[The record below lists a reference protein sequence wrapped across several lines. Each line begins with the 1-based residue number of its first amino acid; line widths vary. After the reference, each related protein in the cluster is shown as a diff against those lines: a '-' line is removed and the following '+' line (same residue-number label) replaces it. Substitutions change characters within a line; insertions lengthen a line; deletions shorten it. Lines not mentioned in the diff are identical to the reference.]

1 MKTPLAALA
10 LLVGATS
17 AFALNKGNAGPT
29 EVTLKHRL
37 PAPAP
42 LTPEQ
47 ALKTFRLP
55 PGFRIEL
62 VAAEPMIET
71 PVSISFDDQGR
82 MYVVEMRGYMR
93 DLDGTTEKEPT
104 GRVSLLTDLDGDGR
118 MDRATAFAD
127 KLVMPRAV
135 MPVAG
140 GALVAEPPNL
150 FFCKDTQG
158 DGVADE
164 RAVVT
169 ADFGTF
175 GGQPEHM
182 ANSPTWA
189 IDNRIYASG
198 YGTSLRYQQGAWQ
211 RGPGLGRGQ
220 WGLCQDDAG
229 RLFFNYNSD
238 LLRADLLPA
247 AAFARNPL
255 LRTASSVNFQVMKDQ
270 SVYPSHPTP
279 GVNRGYDAK
288 TLRED
293 GTLAR
298 ATSTCGAVVYR
309 GDALPPDCRGDAF
322 VPEPS
327 SNLVKRL
334 KITEKDGVLTAEDVY
349 PQKEF
354 LTSTDER
361 FRPVMTANGP
371 DGALY
376 VVDMYRGVIQHPA
389 FLTHYLVANIKD
401 RQLMEPLGGGRI
413 WRIVRDDQD
422 APKAAKLPADGAA
435 RVRLLASPNGWV
447 RDTAQRLLVE
457 SADAAVAPALRAL
470 LADQATSAVTRLHA
484 LWTLDGI
491 GALTPADVR
500 SALRD
505 PGVQVRAAA
514 VRMAPADMVPDLIA
528 AKDDPAALVLAHLAI
543 RLSAVNQPSAD
554 QALAELLTRHGQNA
568 LVREGALSGA
578 RGREVVLAQAVAAAA
593 TRENLSQTGP
603 VLEALAALVSQAG
616 KAGPFEQMLGVA
628 VALGDRT
635 NLRDAVLR
643 GLDQTIR
650 DAKTKKSS
658 PLKTIWLS
666 SEPKALGQL
675 RAAVKN
681 GAGLTH
687 LTSLSSRLA
696 WMGKPGA
703 PAPPKITAL
712 TKAELARFE
721 KGKVIFTSLCA
732 PCHQPHGYGLDGL
745 APPLVDSDWVLG
757 KPDVTAKIVL
767 NGLGGPI
774 KVGNRTWDLSM
785 PPMGMLN
792 DEDVASVL
800 TYVRREWE
808 HNSSPVDAKFVAGV
822 RKQSADHPNSWT
834 ADELRPPTKKAVR
847 AAKETAAK

>member
-29 EVTLKHRL
+29 EVTLKHHL

-55 PGFRIEL
+55 PGYRIEL
-62 VAAEPMIET
+62 VAAEPLIET

-93 DLDGTTEKEPT
+93 NLDSTTEKDAS
-104 GRVSLLTDLDGDGR
+104 GRISLLTDVDGDGR
-118 MDRATAFAD
+118 MDKATAFAD

-158 DGVADE
+158 TGVADQ
-164 RAVVT
+164 RTLVT

-189 IDNRIYASG
+189 MDNRIYAAG
-198 YGTSLRYQQGAWQ
+198 YGTSFRYQQGAWQ

-238 LLRADLLPA
+238 LRADLLPA

-298 ATSTCGAVVYR
+298 ATATCGAVVYR
-309 GDALPPDCRGDAF
+309 GDALPADCRGDAF

-334 KITEKDGVLTAEDVY
+334 KIAEKDGVLTAADVY
-349 PQKEF
+349 PEKEF

-361 FRPVMTANGP
+361 FRPVMMANGP

-389 FLTHYLVANIKD
+389 FLTHYLIANIKE

-413 WRIVRDDQD
+413 WRIVRDDQPS
-422 APKAAKLPADGAA
+422 PKAAKLPTDGAA
-435 RVRLLASPNGWV
+435 RVKLLANANGWV

-457 SADAAVAPALRAL
+457 SGDTGSAPALRAL
-470 LADQATSAVTRLHA
+470 LADAAAPAVARLHA
-484 LWTLDGI
+484 LWTLDGLAAVTAEDI
-491 GALTPADVR
+491 R

-505 PGVQVRAAA
+505 DDVQVRAAA
-514 VRMAPADMVPDLIA
+514 VRMASADLIPDLVA
-528 AKDDPAALVLAHLAI
+528 AKEDASPLVLAHLAI
-543 RLSAVNQPSAD
+543 RLSAVNQPAAD
-554 QALAELLTRHGQNA
+554 QALAELLSHHGQNA
-568 LVREGALSGA
+568 LIREGALSGA
-578 RGREVVLAQAVAAAA
+578 RGREVVLAQAVASAA

-616 KAGPFEQMLGVA
+616 KAGPFEQCSA
-628 VALGDRT
+628 
-635 NLRDAVLR
+635 
-643 GLDQTIR
+643 
-650 DAKTKKSS
+650 S
-658 PLKTIWLS
+658 PY
-666 SEPKALGQL
+666 
-675 RAAVKN
+675 
-681 GAGLTH
+681 
-687 LTSLSSRLA
+687 
-696 WMGKPGA
+696 
-703 PAPPKITAL
+703 
-712 TKAELARFE
+712 
-721 KGKVIFTSLCA
+721 C
-732 PCHQPHGYGLDGL
+732 
-745 APPLVDSDWVLG
+745 
-757 KPDVTAKIVL
+757 
-767 NGLGGPI
+767 
-774 KVGNRTWDLSM
+774 
-785 PPMGMLN
+785 
-792 DEDVASVL
+792 
-800 TYVRREWE
+800 
-808 HNSSPVDAKFVAGV
+808 
-822 RKQSADHPNSWT
+822 
-834 ADELRPPTKKAVR
+834 
-847 AAKETAAK
+847 

>member
-127 KLVMPRAV
+127 KLVMPRSV

>member
-47 ALKTFRLP
+47 ELKTFRLP
-55 PGFRIEL
+55 PGYRIEL

-93 DLDGTTEKEPT
+93 DLDGTTEKEPS
-104 GRVSLLTDLDGDGR
+104 GRVSLLTDVDGDGR

-150 FFCKDTQG
+150 FFCKDAQG
-158 DGVADE
+158 TGVADH
-164 RAVVT
+164 RSVVA

-189 IDNRIYASG
+189 MDNRIYASG

-270 SVYPSHPTP
+270 AVYPSHPTP
-279 GVNRGYDAK
+279 GVNRGYDPK

-309 GDALPPDCRGDAF
+309 GDALPADCRGDAF

-334 KITEKDGVLTAEDVY
+334 KISEQDGVLTASDVH
-349 PQKEF
+349 PGTEF

-376 VVDMYRGVIQHPA
+376 VVDMYRGVVQHPA
-389 FLTHYLVANIKD
+389 FLTHYLIANIKE

-413 WRIVRDDQD
+413 WRIVRDDQT
-422 APKAAKLPADGAA
+422 APKAMRIPDDGSA
-435 RVRLLASPNGWV
+435 RVKLLAHPNGWV

-457 SADAAVAPALRAL
+457 TGDAAVAPALRAL
-470 LADQATSAVTRLHA
+470 LADQAMPAVARLHA
-484 LWTLDGI
+484 LWTLDGLSAI
-491 GALTPADVR
+491 TPDDVR

-505 PGVQVRAAA
+505 ADLQVRAAA
-514 VRMAPADMVPDLIA
+514 VRMASVELLPDLIT
-528 AKDDPAALVLAHLAI
+528 AKNDGAPLVLAHLAI

-554 QALAELLTRHGQNA
+554 LALAELLTRHGQNA
-568 LVREGALSGA
+568 LIREGALSGA
-578 RGREVVLAQAVAAAA
+578 RGREVVLAQALAAAA
-593 TRENLSQTGP
+593 TRENFSQTGP

-628 VALGDRT
+628 VTLNDRA

-650 DAKTKKSS
+650 DAKSKKSS

-666 SEPKALGQL
+666 SEPVALAKL
-675 RAAVKN
+675 RGFVKGN
-681 GAGLTH
+681 DGLAR
-687 LTSLSSRLA
+687 LASLSSRLA

-721 KGKVIFTSLCA
+721 KGKAIFTSLCA

-785 PPMGMLN
+785 PPMGMLT

-800 TYVRREWE
+800 TYIRREWE

-822 RKQSADHPNSWT
+822 RKQSANHPNSWT
-834 ADELRPPTKKAVR
+834 ADELRPPAKKS
-847 AAKETAAK
+847 AKEATR